1 MNWRLYFLKHLTQM
15 SLGGKMSIVGEHHFG
30 MVMRTDFLMKFFFF
44 HGGSLGKVTG
54 SKIEVVVV
62 ETVVGVV
69 ERVV

>member
-1 MNWRLYFLKHLTQM
+1 
-15 SLGGKMSIVGEHHFG
+15 MSIVGEHHFG

-69 ERVV
+69 ERVVWANLQVLLEVVILL

>member
-1 MNWRLYFLKHLTQM
+1 
-15 SLGGKMSIVGEHHFG
+15 MSIVGEHHFG

>member
-1 MNWRLYFLKHLTQM
+1 
-15 SLGGKMSIVGEHHFG
+15 MSIVGEHHFG
-30 MVMRTDFLMKFFFF
+30 MVMRTGFLMKFFFF